1 MTQVEIG
8 GSLYPATVTGRL
20 ADASWS
26 GRESKEITLSMPYA
40 DAAALF
46 VNGAAWSIVLDVE
59 RADGTTV
66 QETYDNSDFSIA
78 GVPSRWSVRSP
89 AMETYDNSDFSIAG
103 DLTDHR
109 DGTVT
114 VKMGKPTELEN
125 TLALLLGG
133 EGNV

>member
-1 MTQVEIG
+1 MTQVQIG
-8 GSLYPATVTGRL
+8 GVLHSATVTGRM
-20 ADASWS
+20 ADASWN

-40 DAAALF
+40 EAAALF
-46 VNGAAWSIVLDVE
+46 VNGASWSIVLDVE

-66 QETYDNSDFSIA
+66 QEN
-78 GVPSRWSVRSP
+78 
-89 AMETYDNSDFSIAG
+89 YDNSDFSIAG

-125 TLALLLGG
+125 ALALLLGG

>member
-1 MTQVEIG
+1 MTQVQIG
-8 GSLYPATVTGRL
+8 GNMYPADVTGRL
-20 ADASWS
+20 HDAAWS
-26 GRESKEITLSMPYA
+26 GRESKEITLSMTYA

-59 RADGTTV
+59 QADGTTV
-66 QETYDNSDFSIA
+66 QEN
-78 GVPSRWSVRSP
+78 
-89 AMETYDNSDFSIAG
+89 YDNSDFSIAG

-125 TLALLLGG
+125 ALALLLGG
-133 EGNV
+133 EENV

>member
-1 MTQVEIG
+1 MTQVQIG
-8 GSLYPATVTGRL
+8 GSLYPAAVTGRL
-20 ADASWS
+20 QDAAWS

-46 VNGAAWSIVLDVE
+46 INGAAWSIVLAAE
-59 RADGTTV
+59 QADGTTV
-66 QETYDNSDFSIA
+66 QETYDNSA
-78 GVPSRWSVRSP
+78 
-89 AMETYDNSDFSIAG
+89 FSIAG

-125 TLALLLGG
+125 ALALLLGG

>member
-1 MTQVEIG
+1 MTQVQIG
-8 GSLYPATVTGRL
+8 GSLYPADVTGRRV
-20 ADASWS
+20 DAAWS

-46 VNGAAWSIVLDVE
+46 VNGASWSIVLDVE

-66 QETYDNSDFSIA
+66 Q
-78 GVPSRWSVRSP
+78 
-89 AMETYDNSDFSIAG
+89 ETYDNSDFSIAG

-125 TLALLLGG
+125 ALALLLGG

>member
-1 MTQVEIG
+1 MTQVQIG
-8 GSLYPATVTGRL
+8 GSLYKAAVTGRL
-20 ADASWS
+20 QDAAWS
-26 GRESKEITLSMPYA
+26 GRESKEITLSMTYA

-59 RADGTTV
+59 QAAGTTV
-66 QETYDNSDFSIA
+66 QEN
-78 GVPSRWSVRSP
+78 
-89 AMETYDNSDFSIAG
+89 YDNSDFSIAG

-125 TLALLLGG
+125 ALALLLGG

>member
-1 MTQVEIG
+1 MTQVQIG
-8 GSLYPATVTGRL
+8 GSLYPAAVTGRL
-20 ADASWS
+20 ADAAWS

-46 VNGAAWSIVLDVE
+46 VNGAAWSIVLYVE
-59 RADGTTV
+59 QADGTTV
-66 QETYDNSDFSIA
+66 QVN
-78 GVPSRWSVRSP
+78 
-89 AMETYDNSDFSIAG
+89 YDNSDFSIAG

-125 TLALLLGG
+125 ALALFLGG

>member
-1 MTQVEIG
+1 MTQVQIG
-8 GSLYPATVTGRL
+8 GSLYPAAVTGRL
-20 ADASWS
+20 QDAAWS

-46 VNGAAWSIVLDVE
+46 INGAAWSIVLDTE
-59 RADGTTV
+59 QADGTTV
-66 QETYDNSDFSIA
+66 QETYDNSA
-78 GVPSRWSVRSP
+78 
-89 AMETYDNSDFSIAG
+89 FSIAG

-125 TLALLLGG
+125 ALALLLGG
-133 EGNV
+133 EEDV

>member
-1 MTQVEIG
+1 MTQVQIG
-8 GSLYPATVTGRL
+8 GSLYPAAVTGRL
-20 ADASWS
+20 QDAAWS
-26 GRESKEITLSMPYA
+26 GRESKEITLSMTYA

-59 RADGTTV
+59 QADGTTV
-66 QETYDNSDFSIA
+66 QETD
-78 GVPSRWSVRSP
+78 
-89 AMETYDNSDFSIAG
+89 DNSDFSIAG

-125 TLALLLGG
+125 ALALLLGG
-133 EGNV
+133 DGNV

>member
-1 MTQVEIG
+1 MTQVQIG
-8 GSLYPATVTGRL
+8 GSLYPAAVTGRL
-20 ADASWS
+20 QDAAWS
-26 GRESKEITLSMPYA
+26 GRESKEITLSMTYA

-78 GVPSRWSVRSP
+78 G
-89 AMETYDNSDFSIAG
+89 

-125 TLALLLGG
+125 ALALLLGG
-133 EGNV
+133 EEDV